1 MDDDAFLAAF
11 EAGATPN
18 TAFRHHQHLRLA
30 SLYVRRDG
38 REMGGAR
45 VRAGLRRF
53 ATIHGVP
60 HLYHETLTSFWIRLV
75 AHAVETFPAQQ
86 RFEELLDCWAGFD
99 DRRRPIATGG
109 RRPST
114 RRRRAVSGSSRI
126 SAGYRDG

>member
-1 MDDDAFLAAF
+1 MDDDTFLAAF
-11 EAGATPN
+11 EAGAIPN
-18 TAFRHHQHLRLA
+18 TAFRHHDHLRLA
-30 SLYVRRDG
+30 WLYVRRDG

-86 RFEELLDCWAGFD
+86 RFEELLGCWAGFD
-99 DRRRPIATGG
+99 DRRAAYRHWRPETLDAAQA
-109 RRPST
+109 RREWVEPDL
-114 RRRRAVSGSSRI
+114 RPLP
-126 SAGYRDG
+126 